1 MQRLRGLTL
10 LEEREGEGRPAQTG
24 DRVLY
29 NIRIFLNRGE
39 EVPLNTMQAEHV
51 PKDMVRDQ
59 DGVTVIDHQTV
70 LGRRQAI
77 AGVEQALLGMKV
89 GGHRKVRMGPHLA
102 YRGTGIP
109 GLIPPHAVL
118 MVEIRLREILEAS

>member
-29 NIRIFLNRGE
+29 NTRIFLNRGE
-39 EVPLNTMQAEHV
+39 EVPLNTRQAEHV
-51 PKDMVRDQ
+51 PKDMVRVR

-89 GGHRKVRMGPHLA
+89 GGYWKVRMGPQLA

-118 MVEIRLREILEAS
+118 VVEIRLREILEAS